1 MISEDKK
8 NEIIKIN
15 IRSRGPVINTV
26 AEKYHGGGHK
36 FASGARVTTMEEAE
50 LLIHDLDRV
59 CDRYIQDMEGVEE

>member
-1 MISEDKK
+1 M
-8 NEIIKIN
+8 
-15 IRSRGPVINTV
+15 INTI
-26 AEKYHGGGHK
+26 AEKYRGGGHK